1 MFCRRRRVIFWY
13 FACYVISIFCSP
25 SSRVH
30 PETHTKETFWLEH
43 KKTNKHVWHY
53 LFVMVITQLLS
64 RKFAFMIPSKIL
76 SGKKILIPFVKH
88 TAETLV
94 TRSRRKKK
102 FWCEIQSALCKKKQ
116 GKNLCVSLSL
126 WLFPQFD
133 NTIFFRTKEKQ
144 KKTNVALVVII
155 I

>member
-102 FWCEIQSALCKKKQ
+102 FWCEIQSALCKKKNKERICVCLCLFDYFHNLIIQ
-116 GKNLCVSLSL
+116 YFFVRKKN
-126 WLFPQFD
+126 
-133 NTIFFRTKEKQ
+133 

>member
-88 TAETLV
+88 
-94 TRSRRKKK
+94 SRDTGHTEQTKKK
-102 FWCEIQSALCKKKQ
+102 IWCEIQSALCKKNKERICVCLCLFDYFHNLIIQ
-116 GKNLCVSLSL
+116 YFFVRKKN
-126 WLFPQFD
+126 
-133 NTIFFRTKEKQ
+133 
-144 KKTNVALVVII
+144 KKKLM
-155 I
+155 